1 MDESGM
7 LWGFPSIK
15 EAFDGIGVEAEQNLK
30 L

>member
-7 LWGFPSIK
+7 MWGFPSIK
-15 EAFDGIGVEAEQNLK
+15 EAFDGIGVEAEAYLK